1 MKIRANSISI
11 EVEDSHLGASGDGR
25 PVVLLIMGLGMQL
38 IAWPPD
44 MVQGLVDAGY
54 RVVRFDNRD
63 AGLSQHFDHLG
74 TPNLLW
80 EGLKHK
86 LGFASK
92 PAYTLPAM
100 AADALGVLD
109 ALHIDKAHIVGV
121 SMGGMIAQRMAMVA
135 PERCLSLTSI
145 MSSSGAR
152 GLPQAEPA
160 VLRALLS
167 RPAGTGMSAAIEHSV
182 KLFKIIGSP
191 GFAMDDAVLRQR
203 VAAATERSFHPQGVM
218 RQMVAVV
225 ADTTRAAALGGVR
238 TPTLV
243 VHGKADL
250 LVPFAC
256 GEDTAR
262 RIPGAKLVAIEGMGH
277 DLPPGVVQRLLALL
291 VPHFKAAKATRTEN
305 AVTTAMAN

>member
-1 MKIRANSISI
+1 M
-11 EVEDSHLGASGDGR
+11 
-25 PVVLLIMGLGMQL
+25 
-38 IAWPPD
+38 
-44 MVQGLVDAGY
+44 
-54 RVVRFDNRD
+54 
-63 AGLSQHFDHLG
+63 
-74 TPNLLW
+74 
-80 EGLKHK
+80 
-86 LGFASK
+86 
-92 PAYTLPAM
+92 
-100 AADALGVLD
+100 
-109 ALHIDKAHIVGV
+109 
-121 SMGGMIAQRMAMVA
+121 
-135 PERCLSLTSI
+135 
-145 MSSSGAR
+145 
-152 GLPQAEPA
+152 
-160 VLRALLS
+160 
-167 RPAGTGMSAAIEHSV
+167 

-291 VPHFKAAKATRTEN
+291 VPHFKAAKSAKTEN
-305 AVTTAMAN
+305 AVNTAMAN